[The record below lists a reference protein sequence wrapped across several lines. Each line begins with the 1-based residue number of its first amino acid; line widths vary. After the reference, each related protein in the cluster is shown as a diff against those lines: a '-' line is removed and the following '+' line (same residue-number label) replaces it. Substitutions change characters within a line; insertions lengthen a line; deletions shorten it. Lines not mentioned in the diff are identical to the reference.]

1 MTRPEI
7 VVAVKNIILKYARP
21 KRIYLFGSEY
31 TGEATPQSDIDI
43 AYDDPDFKQ
52 DFLIEEE
59 IGRLST
65 LVKVDVKNIAKTH
78 SKVIYSANKALRA
91 EDALYNFSRA
101 LQRFDEMIQT
111 KEKLYADGYKEI
123 YLDLAVQRFEFTYE
137 MAWKTLKRLLDFLG
151 IDAKYPRAVFQEA
164 YAAGLIKDE
173 AVWLDMIEQRN
184 LAAHIYDEY
193 EILPILDKL
202 EHYNRAFGELKNT
215 IETSLNDK
223 GPQ

>member
-1 MTRPEI
+1 
-7 VVAVKNIILKYARP
+7 
-21 KRIYLFGSEY
+21 
-31 TGEATPQSDIDI
+31 
-43 AYDDPDFKQ
+43 
-52 DFLIEEE
+52 
-59 IGRLST
+59 
-65 LVKVDVKNIAKTH
+65 
-78 SKVIYSANKALRA
+78 
-91 EDALYNFSRA
+91 
-101 LQRFDEMIQT
+101 MIQT

-137 MAWKTLKRLLDFLG
+137 MSWKTLKRLLDFLG